1 MPTRNVNLTD
11 HYDRFLARQIEDGR
25 FKNVSEAVRAGLYL
39 LERQQ
44 REDEAR
50 LEALRRDARAGQ
62 DAYERGDYTPI
73 ANDEALDGFFGDMA
87 EEAGKK

>member
-39 LERQQ
+39 LERQE

-50 LEALRRDARAGQ
+50 LEAIRRDARAGQ
-62 DAYERGDYTPI
+62 DAYDRGDYTSI
-73 ANDEALDGFFGDMA
+73 AEDEALDRFFGDVA
-87 EEAGKK
+87 EDAGKK

>member
-11 HYDRFLARQIEDGR
+11 HYDRFLTRQIEDGR

-39 LERQQ
+39 LERQE

-50 LEALRRDARAGQ
+50 LEALRREAKAGQ
-62 DAYERGDYTPI
+62 DAYDHGDYTSI
-73 ANDEALDGFFGDMA
+73 ANDEALDQFFNDLA
-87 EEAGKK
+87 EDASKT

>member
-50 LEALRRDARAGQ
+50 LEAIRRDARAGQ
-62 DAYERGDYTPI
+62 DAYDRGDSTSI
-73 ANDEALDGFFGDMA
+73 AEDEALDRFFGGMA